1 MNKINVALCQMNVM
15 DDKEKNI
22 EKAIL
27 MIKQS
32 KKQGADL
39 AVLPE
44 MFNCPYENEKFI
56 EYAEELEES
65 VTLKEIAKV
74 AKEEN
79 IHVLA
84 GSIPELELNE
94 KNNDDKDN
102 INEKQSIYNT
112 SVFFDNHGK
121 ILGKHRKMHLFDID
135 VKGKIYFKESDTLSA
150 GNEFTVIK
158 TELAKIGIGICY
170 DIRFVELSR
179 IMALEG
185 AEILIFP
192 GAFNL
197 TTGPAHWQMLFKS
210 RALDNQV
217 YAIGVAPALDKD
229 ANYNSYG
236 HSIAVNPWG
245 EVIEELSFDEELK
258 IVEIDLD
265 EISRIREEIPVLKN
279 RRTDLYEINKK

>member
-1 MNKINVALCQMNVM
+1 MNPIKIALCQMNVV
-15 DDKEKNI
+15 DNKDKNI
-22 EKAIL
+22 EKAIQ
-27 MIKQS
+27 MIKES

-56 EYAEELEES
+56 EYAERLEDS
-65 VTLKEIAKV
+65 QTLMEIANT

-84 GSIPELELNE
+84 GSVPELVKDDE
-94 KNNDDKDN
+94 ND
-102 INEKQSIYNT
+102 IESIYNT
-112 SVFFDNHGK
+112 AVFFDNDGK
-121 ILGKHRKMHLFDID
+121 QLGKHRKMHLFDID

-150 GNEFTVIK
+150 GNDFTIIN
-158 TELAKIGIGICY
+158 TDLATIGIGICY

-197 TTGPAHWQMLFKS
+197 TTGPAHWELLFRS

-217 YAIGVAPALDKD
+217 YAIGVAPALDED
-229 ANYNSYG
+229 ASYNSYG
-236 HSIAVNPWG
+236 HSIAINPWG
-245 EVIEELSFDEELK
+245 EVIEELDYSEELK

-265 EISRIREEIPVLKN
+265 EIKRVREEIPVLRN
-279 RRTDLYEINKK
+279 RRVDLYEIKEK

>member
-1 MNKINVALCQMNVM
+1 MNSIKIALCQMNVV
-15 DDKEKNI
+15 DNKEKNI
-22 EKAIL
+22 EKAIQ
-27 MIKQS
+27 MIKKS

-56 EYAEELEES
+56 EYAEILDDS
-65 VTLKEIAKV
+65 QTLMEISNI

-84 GSIPELELNE
+84 GSIPELERDDE
-94 KNNDDKDN
+94 NDT
-102 INEKQSIYNT
+102 ESIYNT
-112 SVFFDNHGK
+112 AVFFDNNGK
-121 ILGKHRKMHLFDID
+121 QLGKHRKMHLFDID

-150 GNEFTVIK
+150 GNDFTIIN
-158 TELAKIGIGICY
+158 TDLARIGIGICY

-197 TTGPAHWQMLFKS
+197 TTGPAHWELLFRS

-229 ANYNSYG
+229 ASYNSYG

-245 EVIEELSFDEELK
+245 EVIEELDYSEELK

-265 EISRIREEIPVLKN
+265 EIKRVREEIPVLKN
-279 RRTDLYEINKK
+279 RRVDLYEINEK

>member
-1 MNKINVALCQMNVM
+1 MNSIKIALCQMNVV
-15 DDKEKNI
+15 DNKDKNI
-22 EKAIL
+22 EKAIQ
-27 MIKQS
+27 MIKES

-56 EYAEELEES
+56 EYAEKLEDS
-65 VTLKEIAKV
+65 QTLKEIAKI

-84 GSIPELELNE
+84 GSIPELVKDDE
-94 KNNDDKDN
+94 ND
-102 INEKQSIYNT
+102 IESIYNT
-112 SVFFDNHGK
+112 AVFFDNNGK
-121 ILGKHRKMHLFDID
+121 QLGKHRKMHLFDID

-150 GNEFTVIK
+150 GNDFTIIN
-158 TELAKIGIGICY
+158 TDLATIGIGICY

-197 TTGPAHWQMLFKS
+197 TTGPAHWELLFRS

-217 YAIGVAPALDKD
+217 YAIGVAPALDED
-229 ANYNSYG
+229 ASYNSYG

-245 EVIEELSFDEELK
+245 EVIEELDYNEELK
-258 IVEIDLD
+258 IVKIDLD
-265 EISRIREEIPVLKN
+265 EIKRVREEIPVLRN
-279 RRTDLYEINKK
+279 RRTDLYEIKKK

>member
-1 MNKINVALCQMNVM
+1 MNSIKIALCQMNVV
-15 DDKEKNI
+15 DNKEKNI
-22 EKAIL
+22 EKAIQ
-27 MIKQS
+27 MIKES

-56 EYAEELEES
+56 EYAEILDDS
-65 VTLKEIAKV
+65 QTLMEISNI

-84 GSIPELELNE
+84 GSIPELERDDE
-94 KNNDDKDN
+94 NDT
-102 INEKQSIYNT
+102 ESIYNT
-112 SVFFDNHGK
+112 AVFFDNNGK
-121 ILGKHRKMHLFDID
+121 QLGKHRKMHLFDID

-150 GNEFTVIK
+150 GNDFTIIN
-158 TELAKIGIGICY
+158 TDLARIGIGICY

-197 TTGPAHWQMLFKS
+197 TTGPAHWELLFRS

-229 ANYNSYG
+229 ASYNSYG

-245 EVIEELSFDEELK
+245 EVIEELDYSEELK

-265 EISRIREEIPVLKN
+265 EIKRVREEIPVLKN
-279 RRTDLYEINKK
+279 RRVDLYEIKEK